1 MLECSYQT
9 SLESYHD
16 GQAGPERAREVES
29 HLPTC
34 AACSAEL
41 KRLEQLS
48 ELLHDARP
56 EGIRPDEL
64 ARVHEA
70 VESVEDRGIIR
81 LMAGLS
87 AVAASI
93 LIISTAWLYDA
104 PQGPSRPIAPGSVA
118 EQPWERMAS
127 IGRPIAPNESR
138 PSGTA
143 MGNQETIDWMIRG
156 TGGQVG
162 AR

>member
-9 SLESYHD
+9 SLASYFD

-29 HLPTC
+29 HLPNC
-34 AACSAEL
+34 APCSAEL
-41 KRLEQLS
+41 KRLAQLS
-48 ELLHDARP
+48 ELLRTVRP

-70 VESVEDRGIIR
+70 VEGVEDRGVIR
-81 LMAGLS
+81 MVFGLS

-104 PQGPSRPIAPGSVA
+104 PQAPSGPVAPVA
-118 EQPWERMAS
+118 LEQPWERMAS
-127 IGRPIAPNESR
+127 LGRPVQTDQGR
-138 PSGTA
+138 QTGTA
-143 MGNQETIDWMIRG
+143 MGTQETIDWMIQG

>member
-9 SLESYHD
+9 SLASYYD

-29 HLPTC
+29 HLLTC
-34 AACSAEL
+34 APCSAEL
-41 KRLEQLS
+41 KRLAQLS
-48 ELLHDARP
+48 ELLRTVRP

-70 VESVEDRGIIR
+70 VEGVEDRGVIR
-81 LMAGLS
+81 MVFGLS

-104 PQGPSRPIAPGSVA
+104 PQAPSGPVHVSV
-118 EQPWERMAS
+118 EQPWERIAS
-127 IGRPIAPNESR
+127 LGRPVQSDERR
-138 PSGTA
+138 PTGTA
-143 MGNQETIDWMIRG
+143 MGTQETIDWMIQG
-156 TGGQVG
+156 TGGHVG

>member
-1 MLECSYQT
+1 MSQCSYQT
-9 SLESYHD
+9 SLEAYQD
-16 GQAGPERAREVES
+16 GQAGLEMAREIES
-29 HLPTC
+29 HALTC

-41 KRLEQLS
+41 NRLMQLS
-48 ELLHDARP
+48 ELLRTARP
-56 EGIRPDEL
+56 EGIRADEL
-64 ARVHEA
+64 ARLHEA

-81 LMAGLS
+81 MVFGLS

-93 LIISTAWLYDA
+93 LIISTAWLYDV
-104 PQGPSRPIAPGSVA
+104 PQRGPVGPYVVGHVV

-127 IGRPIAPNESR
+127 VGHPVVPEVR

-143 MGNQETIDWMIRG
+143 MANQETIDWMIRG
-156 TGGQVG
+156 TGGESG